1 MTTDCNL
8 FTAPRRNTDHSIVI
22 DTSTFSVKLYA
33 ESCGVKFL
41 RRKSGAIE
49 KQYRLQIDAVPIA
62 YRSEP
67 NGRYLYVLDDALTTG
82 NVGALLEGKPPVP
95 PCIQFSTNTNQTRV
109 SIELEDRG
117 SKQAILKISAHAVRV
132 QLKQSMQSL
141 SVVEEL
147 LDYMRL
153 VLGAKLSEMSIE
165 DADSP
170 REKILVVS
178 GMGSDQVFDKLYQ
191 ELIVQE

>member
-1 MTTDCNL
+1 
-8 FTAPRRNTDHSIVI
+8 
-22 DTSTFSVKLYA
+22 
-33 ESCGVKFL
+33 VKFL

>member
-8 FTAPRRNTDHSIVI
+8 FTAPRRKTDHSIVI

-33 ESCGVKFL
+33 ESGGVKFL
-41 RRKSGAIE
+41 RRASGAIE
-49 KQYRLQIDAVPIA
+49 KQYRFQIGALPIA

-82 NVGALLEGKPPVP
+82 NAGALLEGKPPVP
-95 PCIQFSTNTNQTRV
+95 PCIQFFSSKTETRV
-109 SIELEDRG
+109 CIELEDRG
-117 SKQAILKISAHAVRV
+117 TKQAILKISAKAVRV

-153 VLGAKLSEMSIE
+153 VLGAKLSEMSVE
-165 DADSP
+165 DGDSP
-170 REKILVVS
+170 REKILVVR
-178 GMGSDQVFDKLYQ
+178 GMDGEQVFNKLYQ
-191 ELIVQE
+191 ESLVQE